1 MSDETQAIDRVREQV
16 RKQMQVAG
24 LDYSAPAE
32 LFSCRGKNRQGQF
45 KYKRFDTAAEAIR
58 FAVEDIS
65 APALL
70 GACLEV
76 DEVRFGHHEIHCL
89 YEDAAYPLK
98 RCESELASD
107 AQQLMAK
114 DASLPAPRTSQ
125 AEFLG

>member
-1 MSDETQAIDRVREQV
+1 MF
-16 RKQMQVAG
+16 
-24 LDYSAPAE
+24 DYGVPAE
-32 LFSCRGKNRQGQF
+32 LFMAKRKGGARQPLG
-45 KYKRFDTAAEAIR
+45 YRRFATEAEAIR
-58 FAVEDIS
+58 FAFEDIS